1 MVAVNWLVND
11 SPLSL
16 KQQLT
21 LGVLDHILMGSS
33 ASFLYKR
40 LIESG
45 LGESVIG
52 GGLDD
57 TLLQNTFSVG
67 LKGVKKEDLL
77 KVEELVLQVL
87 KVRQQLP
94 PHYITP
100 NQIEISLLSG
110 SLTPFSS
117 VSPCPQDCVA
127 EGFPQEAIDA
137 SVNSVEFSLREFNTG
152 SFPRGLSFMLGA
164 VNQWI
169 YDRDPLDGLRFEK
182 PLQEL
187 KVGSSFPDTTY
198 ITLPLSICECLLLA
212 KSLSSNSFDSLTMFD
227 SF

>member
-77 KVEELVLQVL
+77 KVEQLVLQVL

-100 NQIEISLLSG
+100 NQVPKPGRNLPPLWLSDAF
-110 SLTPFSS
+110 LFM
-117 VSPCPQDCVA
+117 SPWPQDCVA

-187 KVGSSFPDTTY
+187 KVGLSSPQTSC
-198 ITLPLSICECLLLA
+198 IHSPLSLCLYLRLFR
-212 KSLSSNSFDSLTMFD
+212 KSVL
-227 SF
+227 